1 VIRTFG
7 VVDLEE
13 AEDELWEEGD
23 EETESFCF
31 FFGCWSSLDSLLFRR
46 SMMLKELG
54 FLLEAGGAVR
64 FVGTSLLSLFV
75 DEVGESSIDWLGL
88 HGGGE
93 EALADAGSVG
103 FCSESD
109 MIVRCAEIL

>member
-1 VIRTFG
+1 
-7 VVDLEE
+7 
-13 AEDELWEEGD
+13 
-23 EETESFCF
+23 
-31 FFGCWSSLDSLLFRR
+31 
-46 SMMLKELG
+46 MLKELG

-88 HGGGE
+88 HGE
-93 EALADAGSVG
+93 EALVDAGSVG

-109 MIVRCAEIL
+109 MIVRCAEILWK